1 MKDRAFV
8 GRQAILDRHLGLYA
22 YELLFRSAKGA
33 SADAVGGNRATG
45 EVLLA
50 TFAELGLQRV
60 VGRARAFVNF
70 TRELLLEGGDRLPLP
85 PSRLVIEVLE
95 DVVVDTALV
104 RAVRSLS
111 QQGYTIALDDF
122 EFDERWRPLLPYADI
137 IKIDV
142 RALDAKAIEDHVRL
156 LRPYG
161 VKLLAE
167 KVETREEFEH
177 LAGLGFDLFQGF
189 FFSKPEVVSG
199 RRLQTNRLQTLEV
212 LRALQDPDQTVD
224 GIEELVRQDVA
235 ISYKLL
241 RFMNSAM
248 FAFADEITSIRR
260 AVVHLGIQNLRK
272 IASLIAL
279 TRLENKPQELMR
291 MALVRARMCELLS
304 GERSQDE
311 AATFFTVGLFSA
323 LDALLDSPLETLLE
337 ELPVSQEIR
346 EALLHRAGD
355 AGKALHC
362 VLAYERCDFAE
373 VEFAGASANDLAGL
387 YADAV
392 EWSFEV
398 SDGITNSEAS

>member
-1 MKDRAFV
+1 VKDHAFV
-8 GRQAILDRHLGLYA
+8 GRQAILDRQLGLYA
-22 YELLFRSAKGA
+22 YELLFRSAGGA
-33 SADAVGGNRATG
+33 GADAVGGNRATG

-70 TRELLLEGGDRLPLP
+70 TRDLLLEGGDRLPLP
-85 PSRLVIEVLE
+85 PSRVVIEVLE
-95 DVVVDTALV
+95 DVVVDDALV
-104 RAVRSLS
+104 RAIRSLS
-111 QQGYTIALDDF
+111 RQGYTIALDDF
-122 EFDERWRPLLPYADI
+122 EFDERWRPILPFADI
-137 IKIDV
+137 VKLDV
-142 RALDAKAIEDHVRL
+142 RALDPQGIEDHVQL

-161 VKLLAE
+161 CRLLAE
-167 KVETREEFEH
+167 KVETRNEYERLCE
-177 LAGLGFDLFQGF
+177 LGFELFQGF
-189 FFSKPEVVSG
+189 FFSKPEIVSG
-199 RRLQTNRLQTLEV
+199 KRLQANRLQTLEV
-212 LRALQDPDQTVD
+212 LRALQDPEQSLD
-224 GIEELVRQDVA
+224 GIEEIVRQDVA

-248 FAFADEITSIRR
+248 FAFSDEITSIRR
-260 AVVHLGIQNLRK
+260 AVVHLGMENLRK

-304 GERSQDE
+304 GERSADE

-323 LDALLDSPLETLLE
+323 LDALLDAPLEELLD
-337 ELPVSQEIR
+337 ELPVSGEIR
-346 EALLHRAGD
+346 EALLDQAGN

-373 VEFAGASANDLAGL
+373 VEFGGASANELAGL

-392 EWSFEV
+392 EWSFDV
-398 SDGITNSEAS
+398 SDGITNSATP